1 MSDLVVH
8 STPEFDPGYNVRTTL
23 LRAAFDPEKPPPD
36 IHLRLITW
44 SRAAATNTLK
54 AVATDLKIVEALQA
68 SRYRPTLP
76 LTPLDLYMLT
86 EERARAGIGK
96 SSIDRLFA
104 YMVLPY
110 RLIDLPSP
118 VAENP
123 WSNNMEIGKITN

>member
-44 SRAAATNTLK
+44 SRAASTNTLK
-54 AVATDLKIVEALQA
+54 AVATDLKIVEAFQA

-76 LTPLDLYMLT
+76 LTPLDLYMLI
-86 EERARAGIGK
+86 EDRARAAIAK
-96 SSIDRLFA
+96 SSIDRL
-104 YMVLPY
+104 VTSLV
-110 RLIDLPSP
+110 RLHTLL
-118 VAENP
+118 EQQ
-123 WSNNMEIGKITN
+123 IGKGARRAGRCQYG